1 MEMQKTITSLLILVL
16 LLFGVVSAL
25 ALEAPLLEADDC
37 QMCHADVIAVVQEF
51 GGKHRDAVTCIECH
65 REHPPRGANAIPA
78 CSLCHDPAENEHFKA
93 GGCLG
98 CHNPHRPKQID
109 FSHAAR
115 VAPACSGCHPKQ
127 GGELLAYPSNHSVLD
142 CKDCHLEHGQFLNCL
157 ECHAAHLAG
166 QTYADCRQCHRPH
179 SPLKVVYLN
188 NLGSEQ
194 CSACHPSPAE
204 RLAQTTTKHGLLR
217 CVYCHKSQHKRVPA
231 CETCHFKPHDLGMH
245 EKFPKCVSCHGG
257 PHLLIN

>member
-127 GGELLAYPSNHSVLD
+127 GGELLAYPSNH
-142 CKDCHLEHGQFLNCL
+142 
-157 ECHAAHLAG
+157 
-166 QTYADCRQCHRPH
+166 T
-179 SPLKVVYLN
+179 
-188 NLGSEQ
+188 
-194 CSACHPSPAE
+194 
-204 RLAQTTTKHGLLR
+204 
-217 CVYCHKSQHKRVPA
+217 
-231 CETCHFKPHDLGMH
+231 
-245 EKFPKCVSCHGG
+245 
-257 PHLLIN
+257 